1 LAHFSEAG
9 GVGGLSEDKKARE
22 ELLAL
27 NQVLARQVMEK
38 SRMVAG
44 KIHTKFLNI
53 PDKILFFL
61 FHGKSILFQL
71 RHILTEFTSIS
82 SVRSFLILP

>member
-44 KIHTKFLNI
+44 KIHTNF
-53 PDKILFFL
+53 
-61 FHGKSILFQL
+61 
-71 RHILTEFTSIS
+71 
-82 SVRSFLILP
+82 